1 MIQEDLIQLML
12 RKRLPNVL
20 SNAPDWD
27 EAEKNAENHL
37 HGPKIEVLAWV
48 DNCPP
53 NSQRHYRL
61 AIARDS
67 DGTIRFLSYDR
78 GFVTANQ
85 RNFSSNKV

>member
-1 MIQEDLIQLML
+1 MIVQEDLIQFML

-20 SNAPDWD
+20 SNPPDWD
-27 EAEKNAENHL
+27 EAEKNAEKHL
-37 HGPKIEVLAWV
+37 HGPKIEVLSWV

-67 DGTIRFLSYDR
+67 EGSIRLLGYDR
-78 GFVTANQ
+78 GFVTAAH
-85 RNFSSNKV
+85 RV